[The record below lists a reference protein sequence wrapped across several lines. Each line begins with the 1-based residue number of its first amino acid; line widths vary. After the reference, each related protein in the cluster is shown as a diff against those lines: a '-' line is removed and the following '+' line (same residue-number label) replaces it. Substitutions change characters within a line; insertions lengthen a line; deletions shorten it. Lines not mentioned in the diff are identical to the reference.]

1 MNTARLI
8 IDSNKNKQLTQA
20 VPYSPRYINLI
31 VVVEQLKADSLGHLR
46 LRSSSMVKNN
56 NMIEHRVIVFVKG
69 LAKVMAKVMVKD
81 SAKVMVKDSGRG

>member
-20 VPYSPRYINLI
+20 VSYSPRYINLT
-31 VVVEQLKADSLGHLR
+31 VVVELLKADSLGYLR

-56 NMIEHRVIVFVKG
+56 NMIEHRVIVLVKG
-69 LAKVMAKVMVKD
+69 LTKVTAKVTAKVMAK
-81 SAKVMVKDSGRG
+81 DSGRG